1 MRKVDPEK
9 FEQKRLEILAAA
21 EGCFVRKGFQGTSI
35 SEICAAA
42 GISPGH
48 LYHYFDNKEAIVEA
62 IASLR
67 FETATTGFRQ
77 ILAGPDPFNAWV
89 RQVSQLMFAKT
100 TGNLLI
106 ELLAESSRNPTV
118 AGLIREQNERVINLL
133 SDVIRAGQAEGKLDA
148 SLDPRLAASVLQA
161 AVLDGVKALS
171 IREPNIDQ
179 AAVGKMI
186 ELLITRFLGKP

>member
-77 ILAGPDPFNAWV
+77 ILAGPDPFSTWV

-106 ELLAESSRNPTV
+106 ELLAESSRNPIV

-133 SDVIRAGQAEGKLDA
+133 SDVIRAGQAEGKLDP